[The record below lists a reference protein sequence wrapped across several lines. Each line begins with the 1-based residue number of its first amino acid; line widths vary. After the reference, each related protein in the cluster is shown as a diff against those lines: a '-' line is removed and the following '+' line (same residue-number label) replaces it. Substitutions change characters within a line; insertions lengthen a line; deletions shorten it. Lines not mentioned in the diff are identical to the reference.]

1 MPPLPTDLRTHL
13 ERTVI
18 AARDVAETAARA
30 SLIALAVERDAPFAS
45 MPEEQRRLRRGL
57 RAKARQLGGGK
68 QEPGI
73 PLLIDEIAYQQWHRM
88 LFARFL
94 AENGLLMHP
103 EGVAVTLAECA
114 ELAPEAYPE
123 PGRREG
129 AADAWELA
137 SRYAALMLP
146 GLFPVD
152 EPAVQVRFAAE
163 HRLALERL
171 LDDLPAAVFTSDDGL
186 GWVYQCWQ
194 SKRKE
199 EVNRSERKIGGAD
212 LHPVTQL
219 FTEDDMVQ
227 FLLHNSLGAWWAAR
241 HPDSPLLR
249 EFEYL
254 RWLEETEE
262 LGELEELAEQA
273 DGPSLADPPSITN
286 NHSSL
291 VSGNSVTS

>member
-1 MPPLPTDLRTHL
+1 MSPLPSDLRTHL

-18 AARDVAETAARA
+18 AAREAAERAARA
-30 SLIALAVERDAPFAS
+30 SLTALAVERDAPAVS
-45 MPEEQRRLRRGL
+45 MSEEQRRLRRGL
-57 RAKARQLGGGK
+57 RAKARQLGGD
-68 QEPGI
+68 QAAGI

-103 EGVAVTLAECA
+103 AGVAVTLGECA
-114 ELAPEAYPE
+114 ELAPE
-123 PGRREG
+123 EG

-137 SRYAALMLP
+137 ARYAAAMLP
-146 GLFPVD
+146 GLFPVA

-171 LDDLPAAVFTSDDGL
+171 LDSLPAAVFTSDDGL
-186 GWVYQCWQ
+186 GWVYQFWQ

-212 LHPVTQL
+212 LAPVTQL
-219 FTEDDMVQ
+219 FTEDYMVR

-241 HPDSPLLR
+241 HPASPLLR

-254 RWLEETEE
+254 RWNDEGGMMNDESGVRQFIVHHSPSAFLRPAPSPT
-262 LGELEELAEQA
+262 
-273 DGPSLADPPSITN
+273 GPRAPPR
-286 NHSSL
+286 
-291 VSGNSVTS
+291 